1 MVRPLKEILKEE
13 LGDEASRAYGSFDLI
28 GDLAIIRVPDGFQDK
43 LEIVGNA
50 LMKLNKS
57 IHSVWAQV
65 GPVEGDYRIRK
76 LVHVAGEERST
87 TVYRE
92 SGCRFELDITTVYFS
107 PRLAHER
114 LRIAQLAND
123 GETVFNMFAGI
134 GTFSIIMAK
143 SKQVTVHISENT
155 TTAHQYMTRNIELNK
170 VKGKVIP
177 YLGDACDV
185 SGLLYGKVD
194 RVLMPLPER
203 ALEFY
208 GCALRG
214 LGSSGWIH
222 VYMHVPYAKGESAT
236 EAAVRSAASIPS
248 GKVMNTVI
256 VREVGPRLL
265 QVVHDVFI

>member
-143 SKQVTVHISENT
+143 SKQVTVHSSEINP
-155 TTAHQYMTRNIELNK
+155 TAHQYMTRNIELNK

-208 GCALRG
+208 GCALRS